1 MANFA
6 SSILTGLAGDWGTL
20 KSELENKLATKVSL
34 ASSGT
39 GSGSTTSAT
48 YSSLANVS
56 VSMSTDDVVLVVGL
70 VNGSISDGAG
80 SKGACRLYR
89 DSTNLTNDYFLTD
102 NSSDSGGQRTSLVLG
117 WYDENQSG
125 TINYA
130 LKIARFSGSGTIYY
144 ASSQLFVLHWKKRA

>member
-1 MANFA
+1 MANFD
-6 SSILTGLAGDWGTL
+6 SGILTGLAGDWGTL
-20 KSELENKLATKVSL
+20 ESVLETKLPTKVSL

-39 GSGSTTSAT
+39 GSGSTTSAS

-56 VSMSTDDVVLVVGL
+56 VSVSTDDIVLVIGL

-80 SKGACRLYR
+80 SKGAVRLYR
-89 DSTNLTNDYFLTD
+89 DSTNLTNDYFIAD
-102 NSSDSGGQRTSLVLG
+102 NSSDSGGQRCSVTLG

-130 LKIARFSGSGTIYY
+130 IKIARFSGSGTVHY
-144 ASSQLFVLHWKKRA
+144 ANSQLFVLQWKKRS